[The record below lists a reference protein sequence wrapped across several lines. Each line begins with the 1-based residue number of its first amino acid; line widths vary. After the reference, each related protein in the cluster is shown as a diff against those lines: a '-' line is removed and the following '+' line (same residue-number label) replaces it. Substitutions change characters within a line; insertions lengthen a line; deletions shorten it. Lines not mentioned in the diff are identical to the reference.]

1 MRQPSSKNYGQVI
14 LEVLIVFLCI
24 AVLAI
29 ASTRVFSN
37 LNLNMLTRL
46 DVYRKS
52 RIDAVNNPTKL
63 AAKFLP
69 TWNTF
74 GIPTLRQLSNATVF
88 LDYSPYTNTT
98 AYLPS
103 VEPIDIIPDLPDVP
117 TGLLFFQDPD
127 VSAGNLALE
136 KMGLILNLV
145 LPYKVNQAYFY
156 AEEVSLPS
164 DATNCSQCQWEP
176 LSYIS
181 KIKNL
186 AGEGS
191 TLAGEAYN
199 ELCEAINHYKK
210 ALYTPAIPGSFDP
223 NPGAHP
229 ELYGLDPA
237 DPNYAQGLQAL
248 IDQHN
253 ANRDNLQS
261 MIDSLEGAK
270 SPLEQYL
277 TIIAEGI
284 QDSPFKGLTYVKNN
298 IGSKYCHFHV
308 DSQCMSQC
316 MMGCGYSCHD
326 ECLSECSEFECYAT
340 QAHDNS
346 VTTIGYAKDCVG
358 DVPGSSFL
366 SSGLRSKI
374 NTLNSLLTS
383 TLTYA
388 QAQDALSQ
396 AENIYNNCLTT
407 YGENVEITEVAK
419 SLKQN
424 LETAIESW
432 DDDPNAR
439 DDYINLSQEEIWALA
454 EVAEATT

>member
-1 MRQPSSKNYGQVI
+1 MGQPSRKNYGQVI

-24 AVLAI
+24 ALLAI

-69 TWNTF
+69 TWKDTF

-103 VEPIDIIPDLPDVP
+103 VEPIDIIPDLPPVP
-117 TGLLFFQDPD
+117 TGLLFFQDPN

-145 LPYKVNQAYFY
+145 LPYKVNQANFY
-156 AEEVSLPS
+156 AQDVSLPS
-164 DATNCSQCQWEP
+164 DATNCGECNWEP

-199 ELCEAINHYKK
+199 ELCNAITYYRT

-270 SPLEQYL
+270 SPLQQYL

-284 QDSPFKGLTYVKNN
+284 PNSDFKGLTYVKNN
-298 IGSKYCHFHV
+298 IGSKYCHFYV

-316 MMGCGYSCHD
+316 MPYSHNYQY
-326 ECLSECSEFECYAT
+326 CLGECSDFECYAT
-340 QAHDNS
+340 QNHTNA
-346 VTTIGYAKDCVG
+346 VATISYAKDCVG

-396 AENIYNNCLTT
+396 AENIYNNCLSA
-407 YGENVEITEVAK
+407 YGDNVEITGVAK
-419 SLKQN
+419 SLKEN
-424 LETAIESW
+424 LEAAIESW
-432 DDDPNAR
+432 DDDQNAR
-439 DDYINLSQEEIWALA
+439 DDYIKLSQEEIWALA

>member
-69 TWNTF
+69 TWKIYGSIYKMT
-74 GIPTLRQLSNATVF
+74 PLSEATVF

-103 VEPIDIIPDLPDVP
+103 VEPIDIIPELPDVP
-117 TGLLFFQDPD
+117 TGLLFFQDPN

-136 KMGLILNLV
+136 KMSLILNLV

-156 AEEVSLPS
+156 KEHVSLSP

-199 ELCEAINHYKK
+199 ELCNAINYYKT

-237 DPNYAQGLQAL
+237 DPNYEQGLQAL

-253 ANRDNLQS
+253 ANRDNLKS
-261 MIDSLEGAK
+261 MIDSLEGVK
-270 SPLEQYL
+270 SPLEDYL

-284 QDSPFKGLTYVKNN
+284 QDSPFKGLTYVKNY
-298 IGSKYCHFHV
+298 IGSKYCHFQV
-308 DSQCMSQC
+308 DSQCMAQC
-316 MMGCGYSCHD
+316 MQYSHNTQY
-326 ECLSECSEFECYAT
+326 CLGECSDFDCHAT
-340 QAHDNS
+340 QYHETA
-346 VTTIGYAKDCVG
+346 VTTISYAKDCVG
-358 DVPGSSFL
+358 DVPVPCIL
-366 SSGLRSKI
+366 SSALRSKI
-374 NTLNSLLTS
+374 NTLNSLLAS
-383 TLTYA
+383 ALTYA
-388 QAQDALSQ
+388 QAQNALTQ
-396 AENIYNNCLTT
+396 AENIYNNCLSA

-419 SLKQN
+419 SLKDN
-424 LETAIESW
+424 LAAAIESW
-432 DDDPNAR
+432 DDDPNSR